1 MKLIHDQL
9 ILAAGGIDAEPAPGD
24 DLLSLAW
31 VAAQPEGNTA
41 PDDGPKLGFGILQR
55 QVNVSRRGP
64 RKVGHFACRP
74 DGRKAVFNEP
84 FDFAR
89 QFADGQDLD
98 AFGHEKRSHEFKP
111 YPVKDKICKIQIA
124 KGKFRNTLAA

>member
-1 MKLIHDQL
+1 MKLLHDQL
-9 ILAAGGIDAEPAPGD
+9 IFAARGIDAEPAPGD
-24 DLLSLAW
+24 DLLSFSL

-41 PDDGPKLGFGILQR
+41 PDDGPKLGLGILER

-84 FDFAR
+84 FDFAP
-89 QFADGQDLD
+89 QFADGHELY
-98 AFGHEKRSHEFKP
+98 ALGHEKLS
-111 YPVKDKICKIQIA
+111 
-124 KGKFRNTLAA
+124 N